1 VSADAPADRPL
12 AIGAILVDVDRLMPR
27 GARWFNDPCH
37 LTSEGSAVFAGF
49 LVEAML
55 PLVERGR

>member
-1 VSADAPADRPL
+1 
-12 AIGAILVDVDRLMPR
+12 MPR

-37 LTSEGSAVFAGF
+37 LTSEGSAVFASH

-55 PLVERGR
+55 PLTAETR